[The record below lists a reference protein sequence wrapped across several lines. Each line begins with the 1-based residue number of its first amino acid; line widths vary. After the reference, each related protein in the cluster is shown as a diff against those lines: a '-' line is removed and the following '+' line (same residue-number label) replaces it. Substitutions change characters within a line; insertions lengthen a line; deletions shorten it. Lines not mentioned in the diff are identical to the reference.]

1 MIDVKNESEE
11 EFETWIKDYTE
22 NENDNLSYISKAS
35 VEEEYKSTRK
45 TIISI
50 GFVLVVILSL
60 IGLLNYANTI
70 IASIMVRKRE
80 FAMLEAVGMTG
91 KQQIFSMVRE
101 GLGYFVWTAIVSTVL
116 STVVN
121 IFILRNLMDGTAILI
136 WHFTLLP
143 LIICLPLFLI
153 LSALIPVASYSV
165 LNKKSVVERLR
176 VE

>member
-1 MIDVKNESEE
+1 
-11 EFETWIKDYTE
+11 
-22 NENDNLSYISKAS
+22 
-35 VEEEYKSTRK
+35 
-45 TIISI
+45 
-50 GFVLVVILSL
+50 
-60 IGLLNYANTI
+60 
-70 IASIMVRKRE
+70 
-80 FAMLEAVGMTG
+80 MTG